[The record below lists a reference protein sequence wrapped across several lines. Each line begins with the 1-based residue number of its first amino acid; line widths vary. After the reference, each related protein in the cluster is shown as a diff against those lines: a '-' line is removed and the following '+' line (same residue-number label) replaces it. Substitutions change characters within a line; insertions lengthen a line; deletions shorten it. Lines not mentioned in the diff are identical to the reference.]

1 MEARSLKINEIR
13 NRWPVILS
21 RFFFLP
27 VELNRNKLFSKRSLR
42 VMSKEQGKVKWFNNK
57 KGFGFI
63 ERSSG
68 GDVFVH
74 YSAIVS
80 DGYKTLKEGDAVEF
94 TITQGPKGF
103 QAENVE
109 KAT

>member
-1 MEARSLKINEIR
+1 
-13 NRWPVILS
+13 
-21 RFFFLP
+21 
-27 VELNRNKLFSKRSLR
+27 
-42 VMSKEQGKVKWFNNK
+42 MSKELGKVKWFNNK

-80 DGYKTLKEGDAVEF
+80 DGYKTLKEGDSVAYIGVLAK
-94 TITQGPKGF
+94 QGYL
-103 QAENVE
+103 VW
-109 KAT
+109 